1 MNIYLERKPFFSDL
15 AAFLAKP
22 RKQFPTNQVNLSPN
36 CDQAETLKTQASNL
50 LKMSNSATF
59 APPTPAPDHKPTIP
73 PYSSFS
79 KSLHAT

>member
-1 MNIYLERKPFFSDL
+1 MNLYLERKPFFSDL

-22 RKQFPTNQVNLSPN
+22 RNQFPTSQVNLFPN
-36 CDQAETLKTQASNL
+36 CDQAETQKTRASNS

-59 APPTPAPDHKPTIP
+59 APPTPATDHKPTVP
-73 PYSSFS
+73 PYSSSS